1 MEMITG
7 DGGIKKTGSTAV
19 FHQETI
25 TVPKL
30 ELDGMFEKKF
40 AARQEYYSPGTN
52 HAMVPVLAVQR
63 SKRTTVRMTAWL
75 DLMKSQT
82 NKMIQTLISTR
93 TYKTALLIVTQV

>member
-1 MEMITG
+1 MDTDGVSVEIMTG
-7 DGGIKKTGSTAV
+7 SGEKMKKTRSTAV

-52 HAMVPVLAVQR
+52 HAMVPVLAVQ
-63 SKRTTVRMTAWL
+63 
-75 DLMKSQT
+75 
-82 NKMIQTLISTR
+82 
-93 TYKTALLIVTQV
+93 